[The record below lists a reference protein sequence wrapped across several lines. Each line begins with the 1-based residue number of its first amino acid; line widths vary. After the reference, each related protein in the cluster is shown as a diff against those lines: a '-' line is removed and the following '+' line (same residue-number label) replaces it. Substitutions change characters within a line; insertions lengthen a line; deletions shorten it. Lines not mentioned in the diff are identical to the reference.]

1 MNDFERIQSLIK
13 DKAEVEA
20 RLNLLPYDGS
30 PEIKE
35 NHSGK
40 YLYIR
45 KRVAGKLTSKYVDVY
60 SDDLYQLLLRN
71 TNESRELK
79 KRIRKRRSPKR
90 QKQKKKNLRGRM
102 QQLRALRNRNRKYV

>member
-40 YLYIR
+40 YL
-45 KRVAGKLTSKYVDVY
+45 
-60 SDDLYQLLLRN
+60 
-71 TNESRELK
+71 
-79 KRIRKRRSPKR
+79 
-90 QKQKKKNLRGRM
+90 
-102 QQLRALRNRNRKYV
+102 